1 MTKVGIPTLILIL
14 LCGLATDFPCPS
26 KASESKHQDGPQTD
40 LAKTAEPKLAKYLL
54 YRNKKYRFR
63 FSLPRDWK
71 GYSIVVGEWGGS
83 AYEDQQPSPTK
94 SIDGPLITIR
104 HPLWTKE
111 NPYQDIPVM
120 VFTHAQWKYA
130 AENRLVVRAAPVGP
144 SEIGRNSKYVFA
156 LPPRFDYGDAPGND
170 EVRELIGHHPLHAY

>member
-1 MTKVGIPTLILIL
+1 MLKMGTPILILTL
-14 LCGLATDFPCPS
+14 LCGLVTDFPYPS
-26 KASESKHQDGPQTD
+26 KASGSEHQNTPQTD
-40 LAKTAEPKLAKYLL
+40 QAKSAEPEPAKYVL

-71 GYSIVVGEWGGS
+71 GYSILVSEWGGR

-94 SIDGPLITIR
+94 SIDGPLIIIR

-130 AENRLVVRAAPVGP
+130 AGNRL
-144 SEIGRNSKYVFA
+144 
-156 LPPRFDYGDAPGND
+156 
-170 EVRELIGHHPLHAY
+170 